1 MSDQTTGPS
10 AKTDTE
16 RPIVSHLVELRQRLL
31 KIFIGTGAIFL
42 VLFPFANPIYNYL
55 SAPLTQYLPQGA
67 SMVAIEVAS
76 PFLTP
81 FKMTMLLALVIAV
94 PLIFYQLWGFVAPGL
109 YHNEKRVAMPLLFSS
124 TLLFYAGMAFAYFVA
139 FPLMFAFFT
148 SVAPQGVTVMT
159 DIGRY
164 LDFVVKIFFA
174 FGAAFEVPVVT
185 LVLVRAGSTTVE
197 NLARKRPYIIVG
209 AFVLGMVLTPPDIIS
224 QVLLAVPIWLLFELG
239 LLLARL
245 VEPGDKS
252 ASGESPATTT
262 PAGNG
267 ER

>member
-1 MSDQTTGPS
+1 MSDQTTERS
-10 AKTDTE
+10 AETDGD
-16 RPIVSHLVELRQRLL
+16 RPIVSHLIELRQRLL
-31 KIFIGTGAIFL
+31 RIFIGVGAIFL

-55 SAPLTQYLPQGA
+55 SAPLIEYLPQGA

-81 FKMTMLLALVIAV
+81 FKMTLLLALVIAI

-109 YHNEKRVAMPLLFSS
+109 YRNEKRIAMPLLFSS
-124 TLLFYAGMAFAYFVA
+124 TLLFYVGMAFAYFVA

-148 SVAPQGVTVMT
+148 SVAPPGVTVMT

-185 LVLVRAGSTTVE
+185 LVLVKAGSTTVAG
-197 NLARKRPYIIVG
+197 LSRKRPYIIVG
-209 AFVLGMVLTPPDIIS
+209 AFVLGMALTPPDIVS

-239 LLLARL
+239 LVLARL
-245 VEPGDKS
+245 VERDDDKRIEGAPSAATPGDD
-252 ASGESPATTT
+252 
-262 PAGNG
+262 

>member
-1 MSDQTTGPS
+1 MSDQTTGRS
-10 AKTDTE
+10 AETDGD
-16 RPIVSHLVELRQRLL
+16 RPIVSHLIELRQRLL
-31 KIFIGTGAIFL
+31 KVFIGIGAIFL

-55 SAPLTQYLPQGA
+55 SAPLIEYLPQGS

-81 FKMTMLLALVIAV
+81 FKMTLLLALVIAI

-109 YHNEKRVAMPLLFSS
+109 YRNEKRIAMPLLFSS
-124 TLLFYAGMAFAYFVA
+124 TLLFYVGMAFAYFVA

-185 LVLVRAGSTTVE
+185 LVLVKAGSTTVE
-197 NLARKRPYIIVG
+197 GLARKRPYIIVG
-209 AFVLGMVLTPPDIIS
+209 AFVLGMALTPPDVIS

-239 LLLARL
+239 LVLARL
-245 VEPGDKS
+245 VERDADKRIEG
-252 ASGESPATTT
+252 AAPAATRGEDD
-262 PAGNG
+262 